1 MDRLGR
7 VFHENRVYVV
17 ANFRLVP
24 NVGSTRV
31 TSYRYKI
38 KILTTTTIV
47 PCDSYTIQ
55 RYGVSIVSFAEI
67 NGFRHGS
74 AHLIGKCL

>member
-7 VFHENRVYVV
+7 VFHENRVYMV

-24 NVGSTRV
+24 NMGSTRV
-31 TSYRYKI
+31 TSHRYMI
-38 KILTTTTIV
+38 KISTNTTIV

-55 RYGVSIVSFAEI
+55 RYGVSLTSSAEI
-67 NGFRHGS
+67 NERRHGC